1 MSRAVFCFIL
11 VAIFSASPL
20 TRAGAQLYETKAK
33 TAFMIDAQTGTV
45 LFEKDADTPI
55 PPASLAKLMT
65 TELVFHALKTGSRSM
80 SDTFKVSEN
89 AWRTGGASSGGSTM
103 FAKLD
108 SVIPL
113 QDLIRAVIVQ
123 SANDACITIA
133 EGFAG
138 SEASFATL
146 MNDRAKELGMSKSIF
161 KNATGLPAA
170 GQQVTMRELAML
182 AKHIWKEY
190 PHEYKIF
197 SEPDFTWNKITQRN
211 RNPLLSMDIGADG
224 MKTGFTE
231 ETGYAIVGSVQR
243 NNMRVFVAMS
253 GMASERERSE
263 ESRKLLDW
271 GASAFSSIQLYDA
284 NESMGDASVFGGS
297 TSSVKV
303 GTTVPVSVLIPTAN
317 KDKLKARVSYR
328 GPIIAPIEKGQQIG
342 TLKVY
347 VGEALTQETPLVAL
361 EDVPVGTLFQR
372 ATSAATELMTGWIRS
387 L

>member
-1 MSRAVFCFIL
+1 MSRAAFCFIL
-11 VAIFSASPL
+11 TAIFSVSLL
-20 TRAGAQLYETKAK
+20 TCAGAQLFETKAK

-65 TELVFHALKTGSRSM
+65 VELVFHALKNGSRSL

-89 AWRTGGASSGGSTM
+89 SWRTGGAMSGGSTM

-190 PHEYKIF
+190 PEEYKIF

-271 GASAFSSIQLYDA
+271 GASAFSSIPLYAA

-297 TSSVKV
+297 NSSVKV

-328 GPIIAPIEKGQQIG
+328 GPIMAPIEKGQQIG

-372 ATSAATELMTGWIRS
+372 ATSAASELMTGWIRS